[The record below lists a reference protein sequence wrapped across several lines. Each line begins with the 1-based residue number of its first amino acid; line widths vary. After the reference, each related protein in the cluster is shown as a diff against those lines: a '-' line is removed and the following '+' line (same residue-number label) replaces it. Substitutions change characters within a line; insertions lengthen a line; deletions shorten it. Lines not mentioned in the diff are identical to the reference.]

1 MDSATH
7 GNRYTA
13 AWAAP
18 EIHRGANPIT
28 WRVDVFA
35 FGMVVIEV
43 GPRALSHLVSEV
55 DGRMIRL
62 TFGRCLRFLQEN
74 IPSMD
79 LQLQSLLR
87 RLWAANAQL
96 VRRRR
101 GSEG

>member
-7 GNRYTA
+7 ENRYTA

-43 GPRALSHLVSEV
+43 GPRAFSHLVLEV
-55 DGRMIRL
+55 DGWIIHL
-62 TFGRCLRFLQEN
+62 TFGRCLRFLQES
-74 IPSMD
+74 IPSVN
-79 LQLQSLLR
+79 LQLQPLL
-87 RLWAANAQL
+87 
-96 VRRRR
+96 
-101 GSEG
+101 